1 MGGGVE
7 LQDLVNQSADVQKED
22 NVEFLNL
29 REESNLP
36 WPMQDLVNQSAEEDT
51 VELSWAPWP
60 CPKKGPW
67 PAPPLCGEGRIEL
80 QYEVNQSADVQKED
94 NVKLQGWHPFKKAAA
109 WAKKFGKKV
118 VNGKA
123 CIDVGIKVGIPVGG
137 KLCFR

>member
-1 MGGGVE
+1 MG
-7 LQDLVNQSADVQKED
+7 SADVQKED

-51 VELSWAPWP
+51 LKLSWAPWP

-67 PAPPLCGEGRIEL
+67 PAPPLCGEGGVEL
-80 QYEVNQSADVQKED
+80 QDLVNGSADVPKED
-94 NVKLQGWHPFKKAAA
+94 NVKLSWPCVTCGFKKAAA
-109 WAKKFGKKV
+109 AAKKFGKKAVAAAKKAANKV

-123 CIDVGIKVGIPVGG
+123 CIDAKVKAGIPV
-137 KLCFR
+137 